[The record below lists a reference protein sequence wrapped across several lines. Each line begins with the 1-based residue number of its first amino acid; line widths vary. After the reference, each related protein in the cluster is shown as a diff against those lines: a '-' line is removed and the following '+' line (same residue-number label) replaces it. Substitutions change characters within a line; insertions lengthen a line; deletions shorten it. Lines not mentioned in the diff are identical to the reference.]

1 MNILMV
7 SLGCDKNLCD
17 SETMM
22 GILSANDYNL
32 TNEED
37 EADAVIINTCSFIKD
52 AMEES
57 INTILEMAKL
67 KENRLKYII
76 VAGCLAERYKNEIFD
91 EIPEID
97 ACVGTTS
104 FDRIVEV
111 IKKLEEVNDKVDV
124 EVGMCKSAGVKTGTD
139 AKTDT
144 GEKTTTSTETDS
156 DTEIESGLDS
166 AIKLVKSNKVVAY
179 DSIDRLATSKYHKA
193 ITSGTF
199 MGYLK
204 IAEGCDKRCTYCAIP
219 LMRGRYRSVPM
230 EKLLDEASYMAENG
244 IKELVLVAQETT
256 CYGKDIY
263 GKKCLHEL
271 IHKLAGIEGI
281 EWIRVMYCYPEEI
294 YDELIEAFKDEPK
307 LVHYIDMPLQHSEDN
322 ILRRM
327 GRRTDRKSVI
337 EVIEKLR
344 KAVPDIA
351 IRTSLIAGFPGETE
365 EEHQSLLEFLD
376 EMELDRVGVFT
387 YSREEGT
394 PAAGFDNQIDEKT
407 AEKWRDEIME
417 LCQEIS
423 LDKNELMIGNTYKVI
438 IEGYSPDDDVYV
450 GRTYKDAP
458 GVDGLVFVNCDY
470 ELMSGDIVDV
480 IITEAGPYDLIGEVK
495 EN

>member
-22 GILSANDYNL
+22 GILSAYNYNL
-32 TNEED
+32 TNDEN

-67 KENRLKYII
+67 KEGRLKYII

-97 ACVGTTS
+97 ACLGTTS

-111 IKKLEEVNDKVDV
+111 INKLEEVNGKEDV
-124 EVGMCKSAGVKTGTD
+124 KED
-139 AKTDT
+139 
-144 GEKTTTSTETDS
+144 STVM
-156 DTEIESGLDS
+156 L
-166 AIKLVKSNKVVAY
+166 IKNNKVVAY
-179 DSIDRLATSKYHKA
+179 DSIDRLTTSDYHKA

-230 EKLLDEASYMAENG
+230 EKLLDEASYMAQNG

-263 GKKCLHEL
+263 GKKCLPEL
-271 IHKLAGIEGI
+271 LRRLSDIE
-281 EWIRVMYCYPEEI
+281 ELHWIRLLYCYPEEI
-294 YDELIEAFKDEPK
+294 TDELIEEIRVNPK
-307 LVHYIDMPLQHSEDN
+307 VCHYIDMPIQHSEDSV
-322 ILRRM
+322 LSRM
-327 GRRTDRKSVI
+327 GRKTTRQEIIDRI
-337 EVIEKLR
+337 NYIRERI
-344 KAVPDIA
+344 PDIV
-351 IRTSLIAGFPGETE
+351 IRTTLITGFPGETDE
-365 EEHQSLLEFLD
+365 DHQGVLDFID
-376 EMELDRVGVFT
+376 EMEFGRLGAFT
-387 YSREEGT
+387 YSAEEGT
-394 PAAGFDNQIDEKT
+394 PAAKMDYQVPEEVKDRY
-407 AEKWRDEIME
+407 RDEIMQ
-417 LCQEIS
+417 LQQEVS
-423 LDKNELMIGNTYKVI
+423 LDVNKKQIGRILEVVVD
-438 IEGYSPDDDVYV
+438 GYIYEDDMYTC
-450 GRTYKDAP
+450 RSYMDAP
-458 GVDGLVFVNCDY
+458 DIDGMVFVKTDE
-470 ELMSGDIVDV
+470 ELLTGDFIHVK
-480 IITEAGPYDLIGEVK
+480 ITDCNEYDLIGERVLD
-495 EN
+495 NYRC